1 MSLSPQMSL
10 HSLLFI
16 PGNQTR
22 KLDKAFD
29 LQPDAFVLDL
39 EDSVPMSEKEVAR
52 RTVAEYIDKL
62 ADTGIALFPRVNSLT
77 TGLMYDDLKAVVK
90 PGVNGVS
97 VGKITDGD
105 SVKDIAEVLSGL
117 EKDAHL
123 EIGHTKLILWIETAR
138 AVINAYEIASAS
150 ARVIGVAFG
159 AEDFT
164 NDMSIERTSEGKEV
178 AYARSATVVAAHA
191 AGVTAL
197 ETPYFSFKD
206 LEGLREDCRASAGL
220 GFQGRFAI
228 HPSQIG
234 VIKAA
239 YTPSQEQIKQA
250 QRVVKVF
257 EEAVRKGKA
266 ATSLD
271 GVVIDI
277 PVVERARKTLHLA
290 EVAGLESK

>member
-1 MSLSPQMSL
+1 
-10 HSLLFI
+10 
-16 PGNQTR
+16 
-22 KLDKAFD
+22 
-29 LQPDAFVLDL
+29 
-39 EDSVPMSEKEVAR
+39 MSEKEVAR